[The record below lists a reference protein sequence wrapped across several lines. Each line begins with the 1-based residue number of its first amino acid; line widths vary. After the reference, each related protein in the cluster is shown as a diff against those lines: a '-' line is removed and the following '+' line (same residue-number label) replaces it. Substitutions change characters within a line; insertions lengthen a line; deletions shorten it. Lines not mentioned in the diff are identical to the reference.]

1 MRRAMILLLWTTL
14 ALVPAPGVWADVPVL
29 DDDHKDE
36 RSEDESHSKKDTET
50 QADQLEEQTATSCNI
65 SQKEKNR
72 RLFRSPAQAVKEDA
86 KNVELIK
93 HYAEKYNV
101 PVGLALVVAHAES
114 GISTCSGSPTGV
126 KGVMQL
132 TRRTGQ
138 GMGFDRDINEENI
151 EGGVKY
157 LGMGVNRCGST
168 DYACLA
174 SWYNGST
181 TAEQTNW
188 AGKVGRNHAWFNAYA
203 GGSNIE
209 DIASPTFK
217 TTVDYG
223 SNTTRGSNTGA
234 LEAVNRATSGI
245 DNSTARV
252 QEANR
257 RIASLASSV
266 GASEIYQDAWDDNT
280 QARAVNA
287 ELLNN
292 LIMTRNLFNELL
304 AARLQMK
311 LSKTSETSKTLK
323 SDTKVNP
330 YSCDP
335 VILEKMKVPREDWP
349 RCAVVAAADA
359 ETEVFSPTGSDGG
372 ISDSLQSIQNAA
384 NAADQGDFQ

>member
-1 MRRAMILLLWTTL
+1 MRRVILLLLSATM
-14 ALVPAPGVWADVPVL
+14 AGAPAPSAWADIPVI
-29 DDDHKDE
+29 DDGVKDK
-36 RSEDESHSKKDTET
+36 RAEDEKHSKKDTET
-50 QADQLEEQTATSCNI
+50 QADLLEEQEVTNCNI

-72 RLFRSPAQAVKEDA
+72 RLYRSPAQAVKEDA

-93 HYAEKYNV
+93 HYAKKHNV
-101 PVGLALVVAHAES
+101 PVGLALSVAHAES

-132 TRRTGQ
+132 TKRTGK

-157 LGMGVNRCGST
+157 LGMGVNKCGNT

-181 TAEQTNW
+181 TAEQRNW
-188 AGKVGRNHAWFNAYA
+188 AGKVGRNHTWFNSYA

-209 DIASPTFK
+209 DISSPSFK
-217 TTVDYG
+217 SYADYG
-223 SNTTRGSNTGA
+223 SGATRSSNSAAVGA
-234 LEAVNRATSGI
+234 VDRAVSGI
-245 DNSTARV
+245 DASTARV
-252 QEANR
+252 QETGR
-257 RIASLASSV
+257 RIDALSASV

-292 LIMTRNLFNELL
+292 LITARNLFNDLL
-304 AARLQMK
+304 QARMQMR
-311 LSKTSETSKTLK
+311 LSKTSETAKTLK
-323 SDTKVNP
+323 SDSKVNP

-335 VILEKMKVPREDWP
+335 VILEEMKVPRENWP

-359 ETEVFSPTGSDGG
+359 ETSVLSPGGTDGAIG
-372 ISDSLQSIQNAA
+372 NNLLSIQNAA
-384 NAADQGDFQ
+384 NAAD

>member
-1 MRRAMILLLWTTL
+1 MRRAIILLLL
-14 ALVPAPGVWADVPVL
+14 ATMAGAPGPAVRADIPVI
-29 DDDHKDE
+29 DDDVKDK
-36 RSEDESHSKKDTET
+36 RAEDEEHSKKDTET
-50 QADQLEEQTATSCNI
+50 QADQLEEQEVTNCNI

-72 RLFRSPAQAVKEDA
+72 RLYRSPAQAVKEDA

-101 PVGLALVVAHAES
+101 PVGLALSVAHAES

-132 TRRTGQ
+132 TKRTGK

-157 LGMGVNRCGST
+157 LGMGVNKCGST

-181 TAEQTNW
+181 AAEQKNW
-188 AGKVGRNHAWFNAYA
+188 AGKVGRNHTWFNAYA

-209 DIASPTFK
+209 DIASPAYK
-217 TTVDYG
+217 SYVDYG
-223 SNTTRGSNTGA
+223 SGATRRSNSAAAGA
-234 LEAVNRATSGI
+234 VDRAVSGI
-245 DNSTARV
+245 DASSARV
-252 QEANR
+252 QEAGR
-257 RIASLASSV
+257 RIDALSSSV

-292 LIMTRNLFNELL
+292 LITARNLFNELL
-304 AARLQMK
+304 QARMQMR
-311 LSKTSETSKTLK
+311 LSKASETAKTLK
-323 SDTKVNP
+323 SDSKVNP

-335 VILEKMKVPREDWP
+335 VILEAMKMPREDWP
-349 RCAVVAAADA
+349 RCAVAAAADA
-359 ETEVFSPTGSDGG
+359 DNEILSSDGSDHSV
-372 ISDSLQSIQNAA
+372 SDNLSSIQNAA
-384 NAADQGDFQ
+384 HAAD

>member
-1 MRRAMILLLWTTL
+1 MRKAILLLLTAGL
-14 ALVPAPGVWADVPVL
+14 AAAPSPPAFADVPVI
-29 DDDHKDE
+29 DDDAKDK
-36 RSEDESHSKKDTET
+36 RSEDESHSATDKDTQE
-50 QADQLEEQTATSCNI
+50 DQLEQQSVTNCNI

-72 RLFRSPAQAVKEDA
+72 RLYRSPAQAVQEDA

-101 PVGLALVVAHAES
+101 PVGLALAVAHAES

-132 TRRTGQ
+132 TKRTGNN
-138 GMGFDRDINEENI
+138 MGFDRDINEENI

-157 LGMGVNRCGST
+157 LGLGVNKCGST

-181 TAEQTNW
+181 EAEQKNW
-188 AGKVGRNHAWFNAYA
+188 AGKVGRNHSWFNAYA

-209 DIASPTFK
+209 EIASPSFK

-223 SNTTRGSNTGA
+223 SEATRSANSA
-234 LEAVNRATSGI
+234 AVSAVDRASSGI
-245 DNSTARV
+245 DASTARV
-252 QEANR
+252 QETSR
-257 RIASLASSV
+257 RIDALSSSV

-292 LIMTRNLFNELL
+292 LITARNLFNELL
-304 AARLQMK
+304 QARLQMR
-311 LSKTSETSKTLK
+311 LSTTSETAKALK
-323 SDTKVNP
+323 SDPGVNP
-330 YSCDP
+330 YSCNP
-335 VILEKMKVPREDWP
+335 VILDEMKVPRQDWP
-349 RCAVVAAADA
+349 RCAIAAAADGQTSVLPPGNIDEA
-359 ETEVFSPTGSDGG
+359 VGAN
-372 ISDSLQSIQNAA
+372 LLSIQNAA
-384 NAADQGDFQ
+384 RAAE

>member
-1 MRRAMILLLWTTL
+1 MRRTILLLL
-14 ALVPAPGVWADVPVL
+14 SAALVTAPAPAAFADIPVI
-29 DDDHKDE
+29 DDDVKE
-36 RSEDESHSKKDTET
+36 KRAEDEGHSKQDTET
-50 QADQLEEQTATSCNI
+50 QSDQLEEQTVTNCNI

-72 RLFRSPAQAVKEDA
+72 RLYRSPAQAVKEDA
-86 KNVELIK
+86 RNVELIK

-101 PVGLALVVAHAES
+101 PVGLALSVAHAES

-132 TRRTGQ
+132 TKRTGK

-157 LGMGVNRCGST
+157 LGMGVNKCGST

-181 TAEQTNW
+181 AAEQKNW
-188 AGKVGRNHAWFNAYA
+188 AGKVGRNHTWFNAYA

-209 DIASPTFK
+209 EISSPSFK
-217 TTVDYG
+217 SYVDYG
-223 SNTTRGSNTGA
+223 SGATRSSNSAAAGTVDR
-234 LEAVNRATSGI
+234 AVSGI
-245 DNSTARV
+245 DASTARV
-252 QEANR
+252 QEAGR
-257 RIASLASSV
+257 RIDALSASV

-292 LIMTRNLFNELL
+292 LITARNLFNELL
-304 AARLQMK
+304 QARMQMN
-311 LSKTSETSKTLK
+311 LSKTSETAKTLK
-323 SDTKVNP
+323 SDSKVNP

-335 VILEKMKVPREDWP
+335 VILEEMKVPREDWP
-349 RCAVVAAADA
+349 RCAVIASADA
-359 ETEVFSPTGSDGG
+359 DTEILSSGG
-372 ISDSLQSIQNAA
+372 TDRSVGNNLLSIQNAA
-384 NAADQGDFQ
+384 NAAD

>member
-1 MRRAMILLLWTTL
+1 MRRAIPFLITV
-14 ALVPAPGVWADVPVL
+14 ALMGGPAPMAWADIPVV
-29 DDDHKDE
+29 DDDVKDK
-36 RSEDESHSKKDTET
+36 RSDDESHSAKDTET
-50 QADQLEEQTATSCNI
+50 QADQLEKQTVTNCNI

-72 RLFRSPAQAVKEDA
+72 RLYRSPAQAVKEDA

-93 HYAEKYNV
+93 HYAEKYDV
-101 PVGLALVVAHAES
+101 PVGLALAVAHAES

-132 TRRTGQ
+132 TKKTGQ

-157 LGMGVNRCGST
+157 LGMGVNKCGST

-181 TAEQTNW
+181 ATEQANW
-188 AGKVGRNHAWFNAYA
+188 AGKVARNHAWFNAYA

-209 DIASPTFK
+209 DIQSPAFK
-217 TTVDYG
+217 SYVDYG
-223 SNTTRGSNTGA
+223 TSATRSSNSAAVDT
-234 LEAVNRATSGI
+234 VNRATSGI
-245 DNSTARV
+245 DASTARV

-257 RIASLASSV
+257 RIDALSSSV
-266 GASEIYQDAWDDNT
+266 GASEIYQDSWDDNT

-292 LIMTRNLFNELL
+292 LIITRNLFNELL
-304 AARLQMK
+304 QARLQMN

-323 SDTKVNP
+323 SDNKVNP

-335 VILEKMKVPREDWP
+335 VILEEMKVPRNDWP
-349 RCAVVAAADA
+349 RCAVIAAADA
-359 ETEVFSPTGSDGG
+359 ETSVLSSGATNGVVSDH
-372 ISDSLQSIQNAA
+372 LKSIQD
-384 NAADQGDFQ
+384 AADAAD

>member
-1 MRRAMILLLWTTL
+1 MRRTILLLL
-14 ALVPAPGVWADVPVL
+14 SAALVTAPAPAAFADIPVI
-29 DDDHKDE
+29 DDDVKE
-36 RSEDESHSKKDTET
+36 KRAEDEEHSKQDTET
-50 QADQLEEQTATSCNI
+50 QTDQLEEQSVTNCNI

-72 RLFRSPAQAVKEDA
+72 RLYRSPAQAVKEDA
-86 KNVELIK
+86 ENVELIK

-101 PVGLALVVAHAES
+101 PVGLALSVAHAES

-132 TRRTGQ
+132 TKRTGK

-157 LGMGVNRCGST
+157 LGMGVNKCGST

-181 TAEQTNW
+181 AAEQKNW
-188 AGKVGRNHAWFNAYA
+188 AGKVGRNHGWFNSFA

-209 DIASPTFK
+209 DISSPSYK
-217 TTVDYG
+217 SYVDYG
-223 SNTTRGSNTGA
+223 SGATHGSNSAAAGA
-234 LEAVNRATSGI
+234 VDRAVSGI
-245 DNSTARV
+245 DASTARV
-252 QEANR
+252 QEAGR
-257 RIASLASSV
+257 RIEALSSSV

-280 QARAVNA
+280 QARAVNT

-292 LIMTRNLFNELL
+292 LITARNLFNELL
-304 AARLQMK
+304 QARMQVN
-311 LSKTSETSKTLK
+311 LSKTSETAKTLK
-323 SDTKVNP
+323 SDSKVNP

-335 VILEKMKVPREDWP
+335 VILEEMKVPHEDWP

-359 ETEVFSPTGSDGG
+359 DSKILSSGG
-372 ISDSLQSIQNAA
+372 MDRSIGNNLLSIQNAA
-384 NAADQGDFQ
+384 NAAD

>member
-1 MRRAMILLLWTTL
+1 MRRAIILLLSA
-14 ALVPAPGVWADVPVL
+14 ALVTAPAPEAFADIPVI
-29 DDDHKDE
+29 DDDVKE
-36 RSEDESHSKKDTET
+36 KRAEDEAHSKQDTET
-50 QADQLEEQTATSCNI
+50 QSDQLEEQSVTNCNI

-72 RLFRSPAQAVKEDA
+72 RLYRSPTQAVKEDA

-101 PVGLALVVAHAES
+101 PVGLALSVAHAES

-132 TRRTGQ
+132 TKRTGK

-157 LGMGVNRCGST
+157 LGMGVNKCGST
-168 DYACLA
+168 YYACLA

-181 TAEQTNW
+181 AAEQKNW
-188 AGKVGRNHAWFNAYA
+188 AGKVGRNHTWFNAYA
-203 GGSNIE
+203 GSSNIE
-209 DIASPTFK
+209 DISSPSYK
-217 TTVDYG
+217 SYVDYG
-223 SNTTRGSNTGA
+223 SGATRSSNSAAAGA
-234 LEAVNRATSGI
+234 VDRAVSGI
-245 DNSTARV
+245 DASTARV
-252 QEANR
+252 QEAGR
-257 RIASLASSV
+257 RIDALSASV

-287 ELLNN
+287 KLLNN
-292 LIMTRNLFNELL
+292 LITARSLFNELL
-304 AARLQMK
+304 QARMQMN
-311 LSKTSETSKTLK
+311 LSKTSETAKTLK

-335 VILEKMKVPREDWP
+335 VILEEMKVPREDWP

-359 ETEVFSPTGSDGG
+359 DTEILTSDGTDRSIG
-372 ISDSLQSIQNAA
+372 NNLLSIQNAA
-384 NAADQGDFQ
+384 NAAE

>member
-1 MRRAMILLLWTTL
+1 MRSAIPFLIAA
-14 ALVPAPGVWADVPVL
+14 ALITGPTPMAWADIPVV
-29 DDDHKDE
+29 DDDVKDK
-36 RSEDESHSKKDTET
+36 RSEDEDHSSKDTET
-50 QADQLEEQTATSCNI
+50 QADKLEEQTVTNCNI

-72 RLFRSPAQAVKEDA
+72 RLYRSPAQAVQEDA

-93 HYAEKYNV
+93 HYAEKYDV
-101 PVGLALVVAHAES
+101 PVGLALAVAHAES

-132 TRRTGQ
+132 TKKTGQ

-157 LGMGVNRCGST
+157 LGMGVNKCGST

-181 TAEQTNW
+181 ATEQANW
-188 AGKVGRNHAWFNAYA
+188 AGKVARNHAWFNAYA

-209 DIASPTFK
+209 DIQSPAFK
-217 TTVDYG
+217 SYVDYG
-223 SNTTRGSNTGA
+223 TSATRSSNSAAVDT
-234 LEAVNRATSGI
+234 VNRATSGI
-245 DNSTARV
+245 DASTARV

-257 RIASLASSV
+257 RIDALSSSV
-266 GASEIYQDAWDDNT
+266 GASEIYQDSWDDNT

-292 LIMTRNLFNELL
+292 LIITRNLFNELL
-304 AARLQMK
+304 QARMQMN

-323 SDTKVNP
+323 SDNKVNP

-335 VILEKMKVPREDWP
+335 VILEETKVPREDWP
-349 RCAVVAAADA
+349 RCAVIAAAEA
-359 ETEVFSPTGSDGG
+359 ETAILSSDTTDGA
-372 ISDSLQSIQNAA
+372 ISDNLQSIQNAA
-384 NAADQGDFQ
+384 EAAN

>member
-1 MRRAMILLLWTTL
+1 MRSALLLL
-14 ALVPAPGVWADVPVL
+14 ISAALVTLPAPVAFADIPVL
-29 DDDHKDE
+29 DDEVKDK
-36 RSEDESHSKKDTET
+36 RSDDESHSAKDTET
-50 QADQLEEQTATSCNI
+50 QGGQLEGQTVTSCNI

-72 RLFRSPAQAVKEDA
+72 RLYRSPAEAVKEDA

-101 PVGLALVVAHAES
+101 PVGLALSVAHAES

-132 TRRTGQ
+132 TQKTGN

-157 LGMGVNRCGST
+157 LGLGVNKCGST

-181 TAEQTNW
+181 AKEQANW

-209 DIASPTFK
+209 DIASPSFK
-217 TTVDYG
+217 SYVDYG
-223 SNTTRGSNTGA
+223 SPATRSSSTA
-234 LEAVNRATSGI
+234 ATDTVNRAVTGV
-245 DNSTARV
+245 DASTARV
-252 QEANR
+252 QEAGR
-257 RIASLASSV
+257 RIDALSASV
-266 GASEIYQDAWDDNT
+266 GTSEIYQDAWDDNT

-287 ELLNN
+287 ELLND
-292 LIMTRNLFNELL
+292 LITTRNLFNELL
-304 AARLQMK
+304 QARLQMN
-311 LSKTSETSKTLK
+311 LSKTSETVKTVK
-323 SDTKVNP
+323 SDQAVNP

-335 VILEKMKVPREDWP
+335 VILEQTKVPREDWP
-349 RCAVVAAADA
+349 HCAANAATDA
-359 ETEVFSPTGSDGG
+359 ETSVLSSGSTDGAIG
-372 ISDSLQSIQNAA
+372 KSLLSIQNAA
-384 NAADQGDFQ
+384 ITADQGGLP

>member
-1 MRRAMILLLWTTL
+1 MCRTFLLLL
-14 ALVPAPGVWADVPVL
+14 SAALVTAPAPAAFADIPVI
-29 DDDHKDE
+29 DDDVKE
-36 RSEDESHSKKDTET
+36 TRAEDEGHSKQDTET
-50 QADQLEEQTATSCNI
+50 QSDQLEEQTVTNCNI

-72 RLFRSPAQAVKEDA
+72 RLYRSPAHAVKEDA

-101 PVGLALVVAHAES
+101 PVGLALAVAHAES

-132 TRRTGQ
+132 TKRTGK

-157 LGMGVNRCGST
+157 LGMGVNKCGST

-181 TAEQTNW
+181 AAEQKNW
-188 AGKVGRNHAWFNAYA
+188 AGKVGRNHTWFNSFA

-209 DIASPTFK
+209 DIASPSYK
-217 TTVDYG
+217 SYVDYG
-223 SNTTRGSNTGA
+223 SGATRSSNSAAAGA
-234 LEAVNRATSGI
+234 VDRAVSGI
-245 DNSTARV
+245 DASAARV
-252 QEANR
+252 QEAGR
-257 RIASLASSV
+257 RIDALSASV

-292 LIMTRNLFNELL
+292 LITARNLFNELL
-304 AARLQMK
+304 QARMQMN
-311 LSKTSETSKTLK
+311 LSKTSETAKTLK
-323 SDTKVNP
+323 SDNKVNP

-335 VILEKMKVPREDWP
+335 VILEEMKVPREDWP

-359 ETEVFSPTGSDGG
+359 DTEILSSDGTDRSIG
-372 ISDSLQSIQNAA
+372 NNLLSIQNAA
-384 NAADQGDFQ
+384 NAAD

>member
-1 MRRAMILLLWTTL
+1 MNRTILFLLST
-14 ALVPAPGVWADVPVL
+14 ALVTAPAPAAFADIPVI
-29 DDDHKDE
+29 DDDVKKK
-36 RSEDESHSKKDTET
+36 RAEDEGHSKQDTET
-50 QADQLEEQTATSCNI
+50 QSDQLEEQTMTNCNI

-72 RLFRSPAQAVKEDA
+72 RLYRSPAQAVNEDA

-101 PVGLALVVAHAES
+101 PVGLALAVAHAES

-132 TRRTGQ
+132 TKRTGK
-138 GMGFDRDINEENI
+138 GMGFDRDINGENI

-157 LGMGVNRCGST
+157 LGMGVNKCGST

-181 TAEQTNW
+181 AAEQKNW
-188 AGKVGRNHAWFNAYA
+188 AGKVGRNHGWFNAYA

-209 DIASPTFK
+209 DISSPSFK
-217 TTVDYG
+217 SYVDYG
-223 SNTTRGSNTGA
+223 SGATRSSNSAAAGA
-234 LEAVNRATSGI
+234 VDLAVSGI
-245 DNSTARV
+245 DASAARV
-252 QEANR
+252 QEAGR
-257 RIASLASSV
+257 RIDALSASL

-292 LIMTRNLFNELL
+292 LITARNLFNELL
-304 AARLQMK
+304 QARMQMN
-311 LSKTSETSKTLK
+311 LSKTSETAKSLK
-323 SDTKVNP
+323 SNTKVNP

-335 VILEKMKVPREDWP
+335 VILEEMKVPREDWP

-359 ETEVFSPTGSDGG
+359 DADTEILSSGG
-372 ISDSLQSIQNAA
+372 TDRSIGNNLLSIQNAA
-384 NAADQGDFQ
+384 NAAD

>member
-1 MRRAMILLLWTTL
+1 MRRVFILLSA
-14 ALVPAPGVWADVPVL
+14 ALVTAPAPTALADIPVT
-29 DDDHKDE
+29 DNDVKE
-36 RSEDESHSKKDTET
+36 KRAEDEGHSKQDTET
-50 QADQLEEQTATSCNI
+50 QGRQLEEQTVTNCNI

-72 RLFRSPAQAVKEDA
+72 RLYRSPAQAVNEDA
-86 KNVELIK
+86 NNVELIK
-93 HYAEKYNV
+93 HYAKKHNV
-101 PVGLALVVAHAES
+101 PVGLALSVAHAES

-132 TRRTGQ
+132 TKRTGK

-157 LGMGVNRCGST
+157 LGIGVNKCGST

-181 TAEQTNW
+181 AAEQKNW
-188 AGKVGRNHAWFNAYA
+188 AGKVGRNHTWFNAYA

-209 DIASPTFK
+209 DISSPSFK
-217 TTVDYG
+217 SYVDYG
-223 SNTTRGSNTGA
+223 TSATRSSNSAAEGA
-234 LEAVNRATSGI
+234 VDRAVSGI
-245 DNSTARV
+245 NASTARV
-252 QEANR
+252 QEVGR
-257 RIASLASSV
+257 RIDALSASV

-292 LIMTRNLFNELL
+292 LITARNLFNELL
-304 AARLQMK
+304 QARMQMR
-311 LSKTSETSKTLK
+311 LSKTSETAKTLK
-323 SDTKVNP
+323 SDSKVNP

-335 VILEKMKVPREDWP
+335 VILEQMKVPREDWP

-359 ETEVFSPTGSDGG
+359 ETSVLSPDGIDG
-372 ISDSLQSIQNAA
+372 AIGDNLLSIQNAA
-384 NAADQGDFQ
+384 NAAE

>member
-1 MRRAMILLLWTTL
+1 MRRTILLLL
-14 ALVPAPGVWADVPVL
+14 SAALVTAPVPVAFADIPVI
-29 DDDHKDE
+29 DDDVKE
-36 RSEDESHSKKDTET
+36 KRAEDEAHSKQDTET
-50 QADQLEEQTATSCNI
+50 QTDQLEEQSVTNCNI

-72 RLFRSPAQAVKEDA
+72 RLYRSPAQAVKEDA

-93 HYAEKYNV
+93 HYAEKYDV
-101 PVGLALVVAHAES
+101 PVGLALSVAHAES

-132 TRRTGQ
+132 TKKTGK

-157 LGMGVNRCGST
+157 LGMGVNKCGST

-181 TAEQTNW
+181 AAEQKNW
-188 AGKVGRNHAWFNAYA
+188 AGKVGRNHAWFNAYS

-209 DIASPTFK
+209 DISSPSFY
-217 TTVDYG
+217 VDYG
-223 SNTTRGSNTGA
+223 SGATRSSNSAAAGA
-234 LEAVNRATSGI
+234 VDRAVSGI
-245 DNSTARV
+245 DASTARV
-252 QEANR
+252 QEAGR
-257 RIASLASSV
+257 RIDALSASV

-280 QARAVNA
+280 QARAANT

-292 LIMTRNLFNELL
+292 LITARNLFNELL
-304 AARLQMK
+304 QARMQMN
-311 LSKTSETSKTLK
+311 LSKTSETAKSLK
-323 SDTKVNP
+323 SDNKVNP

-335 VILEKMKVPREDWP
+335 VILEQMKVPRENWP

-359 ETEVFSPTGSDGG
+359 ETSVLSSDGSDGTIG
-372 ISDSLQSIQNAA
+372 NNLLSIQNAA
-384 NAADQGDFQ
+384 NAAD

>member
-1 MRRAMILLLWTTL
+1 MRRVFILLLSA
-14 ALVPAPGVWADVPVL
+14 ALVTAPAPAALADIPVI
-29 DDDHKDE
+29 DDDVKE
-36 RSEDESHSKKDTET
+36 KRAEDEGHSAKDTET
-50 QADQLEEQTATSCNI
+50 QSDQLEEQTVTNCNI

-72 RLFRSPAQAVKEDA
+72 RLYRSPAQAVKEDA

-93 HYAEKYNV
+93 HYAKKHNV
-101 PVGLALVVAHAES
+101 PVGLALSVAHAES

-132 TRRTGQ
+132 TKRTGK

-157 LGMGVNRCGST
+157 LGLGVNKCGST

-181 TAEQTNW
+181 AAEQKNW
-188 AGKVGRNHAWFNAYA
+188 AGKVGRNHTWFNAYA

-209 DIASPTFK
+209 DISSPSFK
-217 TTVDYG
+217 SYVDYG
-223 SNTTRGSNTGA
+223 SGATRSSNSTAAGA
-234 LEAVNRATSGI
+234 VDRAVSGI
-245 DNSTARV
+245 DASTARV
-252 QEANR
+252 QEAGR
-257 RIASLASSV
+257 RIDALSASV

-287 ELLNN
+287 ELLSN
-292 LIMTRNLFNELL
+292 LITARNLFNELL
-304 AARLQMK
+304 QARMQMR
-311 LSKTSETSKTLK
+311 LSKTSETAKALK

-335 VILEKMKVPREDWP
+335 VILEEMKVPREDWP

-359 ETEVFSPTGSDGG
+359 ETSVLSSDGTDG
-372 ISDSLQSIQNAA
+372 AIGNNLLSIQNAA
-384 NAADQGDFQ
+384 NAAD

>member
-1 MRRAMILLLWTTL
+1 MRRAIILLLSATM
-14 ALVPAPGVWADVPVL
+14 AGAPAPSAWADIPVI
-29 DDDHKDE
+29 DDDVKDK
-36 RSEDESHSKKDTET
+36 RAEDEEHSKKDTET
-50 QADQLEEQTATSCNI
+50 QADQLEEQEVTNCNI

-72 RLFRSPAQAVKEDA
+72 RLYRSPAQAVKEDA

-101 PVGLALVVAHAES
+101 PVGLALSVAHAES
-114 GISTCSGSPTGV
+114 GISTCSGSPSGV

-132 TRRTGQ
+132 TKRTGK

-157 LGMGVNRCGST
+157 LGLGVNKCGST

-181 TAEQTNW
+181 AAEQKNW
-188 AGKVGRNHAWFNAYA
+188 AGKVGRNHSWFNAYA
-203 GGSNIE
+203 GGSNME
-209 DIASPTFK
+209 DIASPSYK
-217 TTVDYG
+217 PYVDYG
-223 SNTTRGSNTGA
+223 SGATRSSNSA
-234 LEAVNRATSGI
+234 AASAVDRAVSGI
-245 DNSTARV
+245 DASSARV
-252 QEANR
+252 QEAGR
-257 RIASLASSV
+257 RIEALSASV

-292 LIMTRNLFNELL
+292 LITARNLFNELL
-304 AARLQMK
+304 QARMQMR
-311 LSKTSETSKTLK
+311 LSKTSETAKTLK
-323 SDTKVNP
+323 SDSKVNP

-335 VILEKMKVPREDWP
+335 VILEAMKLPREDWP

-359 ETEVFSPTGSDGG
+359 DSEFLSSGGSDRSV
-372 ISDSLQSIQNAA
+372 SDNLSSIQNAA
-384 NAADQGDFQ
+384 NAAN

>member
-1 MRRAMILLLWTTL
+1 MRKAIIVLLSATI
-14 ALVPAPGVWADVPVL
+14 AGAPAPAAFADIPVH
-29 DDDHKDE
+29 DDDVKE
-36 RSEDESHSKKDTET
+36 KRAEDETHSRQDTET
-50 QADQLEEQTATSCNI
+50 QTDQLEEQSVTNCNI
-65 SQKEKNR
+65 SRKEKNR
-72 RLFRSPAQAVKEDA
+72 RLYRSPAQAVKEDA

-101 PVGLALVVAHAES
+101 PVGLALSVAHAES

-132 TRRTGQ
+132 TKRTGK
-138 GMGFDRDINEENI
+138 GIGFDRDINEENI

-157 LGMGVNRCGST
+157 LGMGVNKCGST

-181 TAEQTNW
+181 AAEQRNW

-209 DIASPTFK
+209 DISSPSFK
-217 TTVDYG
+217 SYVDYG
-223 SNTTRGSNTGA
+223 SGATRSSNSAAAGA
-234 LEAVNRATSGI
+234 VDRAILGI
-245 DNSTARV
+245 DASTARV
-252 QEANR
+252 QEAGR
-257 RIASLASSV
+257 RIDALSASV
-266 GASEIYQDAWDDNT
+266 GASGIYQDAWDDNT

-292 LIMTRNLFNELL
+292 LITARNLFNELL
-304 AARLQMK
+304 QARMQMN
-311 LSKTSETSKTLK
+311 LSKTSETAKTLK

-335 VILEKMKVPREDWP
+335 AILEEMKAPHEDWP
-349 RCAVVAAADA
+349 RCAVVAATDADI
-359 ETEVFSPTGSDGG
+359 EVLSSDGTDRSIG
-372 ISDSLQSIQNAA
+372 NNLLSIQNAA
-384 NAADQGDFQ
+384 NAAE

>member
-1 MRRAMILLLWTTL
+1 MRKTILLLL
-14 ALVPAPGVWADVPVL
+14 SAALVTAPAAFADIPVI
-29 DDDHKDE
+29 DDDVKE
-36 RSEDESHSKKDTET
+36 KRAEDEAHSKQDTET
-50 QADQLEEQTATSCNI
+50 QSDQLEEQSVTNCNI

-72 RLFRSPAQAVKEDA
+72 RLYRSPAQAVKEDA

-93 HYAEKYNV
+93 YYAEKYNV
-101 PVGLALVVAHAES
+101 PIGLALSVAHAES

-132 TRRTGQ
+132 TKRTGK

-157 LGMGVNRCGST
+157 LGMGVNKCGST

-181 TAEQTNW
+181 AAEQKNW
-188 AGKVGRNHAWFNAYA
+188 AGKVGRNHGWFNSLA

-209 DIASPTFK
+209 DISSPSYK
-217 TTVDYG
+217 SYVDYG
-223 SNTTRGSNTGA
+223 SGATRSSNSAAAGA
-234 LEAVNRATSGI
+234 VDRAVSGI
-245 DNSTARV
+245 DASTARV
-252 QEANR
+252 QEAGR
-257 RIASLASSV
+257 RIDALSASV

-292 LIMTRNLFNELL
+292 LTTARNLFNELL
-304 AARLQMK
+304 QARMQMR
-311 LSKTSETSKTLK
+311 LSKTSETAKTLK
-323 SDTKVNP
+323 SDSKVNP

-335 VILEKMKVPREDWP
+335 VILEQMKVPREDWP
-349 RCAVVAAADA
+349 SCAAVAAADA
-359 ETEVFSPTGSDGG
+359 ETSVLSSEGSDGAIG
-372 ISDSLQSIQNAA
+372 NNLLSIQNAA
-384 NAADQGDFQ
+384 NAAE